1 MNVTP
6 FAREV
11 KRLRAEHGLTVRTL
25 ATRLDKSVAYVGKI
39 ESQGEVPSPEVIRD
53 LAMIFGED
61 VGGLLDLAKQSLLSW
76 YERDLER
83 KYALPTVTRSGES
96 GSTSRI
102 SNIQRKGAIMAKVV
116 SLINMKGGVGKTT
129 LAMQLAHA
137 ADKADV
143 RVLAIDLDPQANLSQ
158 ALMKPRDYVAHLRA
172 RKPLVDHIF
181 DGYVAPGTE
190 DGAPRRVE
198 INNVIVKGV
207 GYWRHS
213 TLDLIPSRLELA
225 RTVRTLPGKE
235 RRLAKALSQVRG
247 EYELIIIDCAPT
259 DSALT
264 DAAYFASQYVLVP
277 IKPEFMATIGL
288 PLLARSLQEF
298 RDENEDHEISIAGL
312 VFNHSS
318 SYTSGPEGQRSIR
331 EVTDFAGKID
341 PDSWK
346 EEEWYVCDNQVRYS
360 ASYAKSAREG
370 TPIAQTSYVR
380 DEVSEGFRKLKDEI
394 FGIIGLTRVTA

>member
-1 MNVTP
+1 MHVTP
-6 FAREV
+6 LGREV
-11 KRLRAEHGLTVRTL
+11 KRLRADHGLTVREL
-25 ATRLDKSVAYVGKI
+25 AKRLDKSVAYVGKV

-53 LAMIFGED
+53 LAMIFGVD
-61 VGGLLDLAKQSLLSW
+61 VGSLMDLAKQSLLSR
-76 YERDLER
+76 YEREVR
-83 KYALPTVTRSGES
+83 RRYALATVTPSRASAP
-96 GSTSRI
+96 TS
-102 SNIQRKGAIMAKVV
+102 SAANVHRKGAIMAKVV

-143 RVLAIDLDPQANLSQ
+143 RVLAVDLDPQANLSQ
-158 ALMKPRDYVAHLRA
+158 ALMKPKDYVAHLRA

-181 DGYVAPGTE
+181 DGYVGPGSE
-190 DGAPRRVE
+190 DGVARRVE
-198 INNVIVKGV
+198 MDKLIVKKV
-207 GYWRHS
+207 GYWSDS

-235 RRLAKALSQVRG
+235 RRLAKALAQVRKQ
-247 EYELIIIDCAPT
+247 YDLIIIDCAPT

-298 RDENEDHEISIAGL
+298 RDENEEHEISIAGL
-312 VFNHSS
+312 IFNHSS
-318 SYTSGPEGQRSIR
+318 SYSSGPEGQRSIK
-331 EVTDFAGKID
+331 EVTDFAKKID

-346 EEEWYVCDNQVRYS
+346 EEEWYVCENQVRYS

-380 DEVSEGFRKLKDEI
+380 DDVSEGFRKLKEEI
-394 FGIIGLTRVTA
+394 FGLIGFTKVTA

>member
-1 MNVTP
+1 MRVTP
-6 FAREV
+6 FGREV
-11 KRLRAEHGLTVRTL
+11 KRLRADHGLTVRDL
-25 ATRLDKSVAYVGKI
+25 AKRLNKSIAYVGKI
-39 ESQGEVPSPEVIRD
+39 ESQGEVPSPEVIRA
-53 LAMIFGED
+53 LAIIFGEH
-61 VGGLLDLAKQSLLSW
+61 VGSLLDLAKQSLLFG
-76 YERDLER
+76 YESQVQR
-83 KYALPTVTRSGES
+83 KYSMANVTVPGES
-96 GSTSRI
+96 GATS
-102 SNIQRKGAIMAKVV
+102 SATNIEGKGAIMGKVV

-143 RVLAIDLDPQANLSQ
+143 RVLAVDLDPQANLSQ
-158 ALMKPRDYVAHLRA
+158 VLMNPKDYVAHLRA

-181 DGYVAPGTE
+181 DGYVGPGSE
-190 DGAPRRVE
+190 DGVARRIE
-198 INNVIVKGV
+198 IDKVIVKKV
-207 GYWRHS
+207 GYWKNS

-235 RRLAKALSQVRG
+235 RRLAKALAEVRSR
-247 EYELIIIDCAPT
+247 YDLIIIDCAPT

-264 DAAYFASQYVLVP
+264 DAAYFASQFVLVP

-298 RDENEDHEISIAGL
+298 RDEEDHDIKIAGL
-312 VFNHSS
+312 IFNHSS
-318 SYTSGPEGQRSIR
+318 SYSSGPEGQRSIK
-331 EVTDFAGKID
+331 EVTDFAKKID

-346 EEEWYVCDNQVRYS
+346 EEKWYVCENQVRYS

-380 DEVSEGFRKLKDEI
+380 GEVSEGFRKLKDEI
-394 FGIIGLTRVTA
+394 FGVVGLSKVTV